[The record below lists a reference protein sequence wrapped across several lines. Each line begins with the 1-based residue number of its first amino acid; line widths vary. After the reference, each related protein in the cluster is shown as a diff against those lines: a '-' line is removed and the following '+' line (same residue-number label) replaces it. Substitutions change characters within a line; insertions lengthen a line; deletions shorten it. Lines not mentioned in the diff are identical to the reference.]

1 MSSFIKLRY
10 CQITVVFFQKFFSDF
25 TDSND
30 STGSNSQ
37 VTARKVGEVV
47 TSAISVAASTLNY
60 PIGKNRITYS

>member
-1 MSSFIKLRY
+1 M
-10 CQITVVFFQKFFSDF
+10 VFAQNFFSDF